1 MHHTSHW
8 MLVLGIF
15 LVLYGGAEAKD
26 LLLKYIVG
34 YPAGEIGHTA
44 VLYLVI
50 QDVSQG
56 TGTEANYGT
65 TLAEHIDGL
74 TARKQ
79 GLGTFLATPALH
91 SAVYP

>member
-1 MHHTSHW
+1 MAGELTRQDAEKMHHTTHRVFDW
-8 MLVLGIF
+8 ALF

-34 YPAGEIGHTA
+34 YPTGEIGHTA

-56 TGTEANYGT
+56 TGTEAYHGT
-65 TLAEHIDGL
+65 TLAE
-74 TARKQ
+74 
-79 GLGTFLATPALH
+79 
-91 SAVYP
+91 